1 MSNSTQDTL
10 AQFQSLD
17 AMRLLNWRRKA
28 NMMIEQAERG
38 SDMQK
43 FVSESL
49 RLVIGFVGD
58 IERIVYAESQNNPEI
73 LLSDL
78 LSDGGICLAIDNMIV
93 RQIEEEEE
101 LDC

>member
-1 MSNSTQDTL
+1 MSNSPQDTL
-10 AQFQSLD
+10 AQFQNFD

-28 NMMIEQAERG
+28 NMMLEQAERG

-93 RQIEEEEE
+93 RQLEEAEE
-101 LDC
+101 